1 MKMRIFNNLL
11 AGVIVIVSVLALIA
25 VLTGQHTLFGTIA
38 ASVSTV
44 VAIGMYLRTLI
55 GTAALSV
62 ADKQQE
68 LMFIAIAQKRNQD
81 VVNEFAK
88 WMETNDTDFMGAKI
102 CNLVDAVDESGK
114 RAGFFLLLVGTRDIY
129 NKIRKEGKDKYTV
142 LDYWPVDW
150 KKYAQSILDDYAEYE
165 NAEVV
170 EEEGL
175 DVPMELKG

>member
-1 MKMRIFNNLL
+1 MKMRIFNNLV
-11 AGVIVIVSVLALIA
+11 AGVIAIISVLALIA
-25 VLTGQHTLFGTIA
+25 VLTGQHTLFGILA

-62 ADKQQE
+62 ADKQQK

-88 WMETNDTDFMGAKI
+88 WMETDDTDFMGAKI
-102 CNLVDAVDESGK
+102 CNLVEVVDESGK
-114 RAGFFLLLVGTRDIY
+114 LAGFWLLLVGTRDIY
-129 NKIRKEGKDKYTV
+129 DKIRIAIKDTNTV
-142 LDYWPVDW
+142 LDYWPIDR
-150 KKYAQSILDDYAEYE
+150 KKYAQLILDDYTEYE

-170 EEEGL
+170 EAEDL
-175 DVPMELKG
+175 DIPMELKG